1 MTHASPKPLRNV
13 NLEDKFSKGP
23 TRAYMSGIDALVR
36 LPLLQQ
42 EIDTAAGLNTGGFI
56 SGYRGSPLGG
66 LDQALWAA
74 KEQLDSRNIKFNPGI
89 NEELAATS
97 VWGSQQLGIVS
108 DSNYDG
114 VFGMWYGK
122 GPGVDRS
129 MDVIKHANAFGT
141 SPNGGVL
148 AIAGDDH
155 ACKSSTLPHQSE
167 HMFMG
172 ASVPVLAP
180 SNVQE
185 VLDFGIYGWA
195 MSRFSGCWVALKAI
209 TDNMDS
215 AMGVEIDPARYPI
228 VLPPQEVI
236 SPDGM
241 HARWPDPPLDQERR
255 LNLYKIYAAR
265 LFASINGLNHI
276 ALDAQK
282 PVLGIVT
289 SGKAYLDV
297 MEALRSLGIDEK
309 QANASGIRVLKV
321 GMPWPLDPEIIQ
333 VFAQDVKEIL
343 VIEEKRSVI
352 EDQLTSQLYNHGG
365 KTRPKIYGEFDHKGE
380 SLLSNTGE
388 LDPDVVAQAI
398 ASRMER
404 LGGLLPRAG
413 SFKPKQPKAT
423 TAVPA
428 RTPHFCSGCPHNRS
442 TRVPEGSVAMG
453 GIGCHYMATWMPDRD
468 TRTFTQMGGEGAA
481 WIGQSDFSSRNHV
494 FQNLGDGTYFHSGS
508 LAIRAA
514 VASKVNITYKI
525 LFNEAVAM
533 TGGQAIDGSLSLTDL
548 LNQIRA
554 EGVRHIAVVSEELSS
569 HELPDFVEVWKRRD
583 YDALQRRFA
592 QVEGTSVIVYQQL
605 CATEKRR
612 RQKRQLLPKPQ
623 TKVFIHPELCE
634 GCGDC
639 GRQSNCLSIQP
650 LETELGTK
658 RVIDQHSCN
667 TDLSCI
673 EGFCPSFI
681 TLPADAPSN
690 PIKANAEDLTA
701 PLPLFDPLPLPKV
714 ASLASPWCGL
724 VAGIGGTGVLT
735 VNSLLA
741 MAAHIEGKGFAT
753 MNQTGLAQKYG
764 SVVSHIKIAKSQ
776 KDIHAVRVKSK
787 QAKLLLAC
795 DALVAASP
803 DTLEKL
809 SGDCHAVLN
818 TQVTEPR
825 DFLYSGVPLASSV
838 SDDKSTSSTNVVLT
852 SNTSRSSRH
861 GSSDFDI
868 ACGAENDH
876 FDKRSEPEKR
886 IQEAIHNASNGIDES
901 NSSTNTRD
909 GVDAMDATALATTL
923 TGEAIGANLFLV
935 GVACQKGLLPIS
947 PEAIERAIEVNGVSI
962 SLNKNAF
969 TWGRRFVHQPEK
981 VLSLLPAKGPER
993 LVALDDVIAD
1003 RRERLVH
1010 YQSERYAVLYLERMQ
1025 NAKDQLSHLPDADA
1039 LLSDIARQLYRL
1051 MALKDEYEVARLLTS
1066 PNCSDGVV
1074 NTTFARASFYFA
1086 PPLIS
1091 RWLARDGVPRKIRVG
1106 AWARYPLKAL
1116 ASLKF
1121 LRGTVFDPFAFSQER
1136 RAERAELVDYLAD
1149 IQLLCEHATPET
1161 LESAKQLASAPE
1173 HLKGY
1178 GHVRTNNRKS
1188 WLERRA
1194 RYRSELLLI
1203 QPLQLTDVDIRGT
1216 HE

>member
-13 NLEDKFSKGP
+13 NLEDKFRQGP

-36 LPLLQQ
+36 LPLLQH
-42 EIDTAAGLNTGGFI
+42 EIDTAKGLNTGGFI

-66 LDQALWAA
+66 LDQALWSA
-74 KEQLDSRNIKFNPGI
+74 KDHLDRHNITFNPGI

-108 DSNYDG
+108 DSHYDG

-141 SPNGGVL
+141 SSYGGVL

-215 AMGVEIDPARYPI
+215 TMGVEIDPARYSI
-228 VLPPQEVI
+228 VLPPKEVI

-265 LFASINGLNHI
+265 LFASINGLNRI
-276 ALDAQK
+276 ALDSAE
-282 PVLGIVT
+282 PTLGIIT

-297 MEALRSLGIDEK
+297 MEALHSLGIDER
-309 QANASGIRVLKV
+309 AAEELGIRVLKV

-333 VFAQDVKEIL
+333 VFSRGLSEIL
-343 VIEEKRSVI
+343 VVEEKRSVI
-352 EDQLTSQLYNHGG
+352 EDQLTSQLYNPGG
-365 KTRPKIYGEFDHKGE
+365 ESRPKIYGEFDHRGE
-380 SLLSNTGE
+380 SLLPNTGE
-388 LDPDVVAQAI
+388 LDPDLVAHAI
-398 ASRMER
+398 ASRLER
-404 LGGLLPRAG
+404 LGTGFQSSAN
-413 SFKPKQPKAT
+413 AI
-423 TAVPA
+423 PA
-428 RTPHFCSGCPHNRS
+428 SQRLSANAPTRTPHFCSGCPHNRS
-442 TRVPEGSVAMG
+442 TKVPQGSVAMG

-481 WIGQSDFSSRNHV
+481 WIGQAAFSTRKHV

-508 LAIRAA
+508 LAIRAT

-533 TGGQAIDGSLSLTDL
+533 TGGQAIDGSLSLNDL
-548 LNQIRA
+548 LHQIRA
-554 EGVRHIAVVSEELSS
+554 EGVQHIAVVSEDARSS
-569 HELPDFVEVWKRRD
+569 NLPSFVEVWHRAD
-583 YDALQRRFA
+583 YDELQRRFA
-592 QVEGTSVIVYQQL
+592 QIEGTSVIVYQQL

-612 RQKRQLLPKPQ
+612 RQKRQLLPPDRS
-623 TKVFIHPELCE
+623 KVYIHPELCE

-639 GRQSNCLSIQP
+639 GRQSSCLSIQP

-673 EGFCPSFI
+673 EGFCPSFV
-681 TLPADAPSN
+681 TLPAASIAPPS
-690 PIKANAEDLTA
+690 AA
-701 PLPLFDPLPLPKV
+701 PEISTLIFDPLPHPSVV
-714 ASLASPWCGL
+714 ALDKPWCGL

-764 SVVSHIKIAKSQ
+764 SVVSHIKIASSQ
-776 KDIHAVRVKSK
+776 RDIHAVRVKAN
-787 QAKLLLAC
+787 QADLLLAC
-795 DALVAASP
+795 DALVAANP
-803 DTLEKL
+803 ETLNKL
-809 SGDCHAVLN
+809 SESCHAVVN
-818 TQVTEPR
+818 TQVTETR
-825 DFLYSGVPLASSV
+825 DFLYTPDESAYRERPDQQIRDTVGEHQIDALDASTFA
-838 SDDKSTSSTNVVLT
+838 DVLT
-852 SNTSRSSRH
+852 GDS
-861 GSSDFDI
+861 
-868 ACGAENDH
+868 
-876 FDKRSEPEKR
+876 
-886 IQEAIHNASNGIDES
+886 
-901 NSSTNTRD
+901 
-909 GVDAMDATALATTL
+909 
-923 TGEAIGANLFLV
+923 IGANLFLV
-935 GVACQKGLLPIS
+935 GLASQRGLLPIS
-947 PEAIERAIEVNGVSI
+947 PDAIQRAIEVNGVAVT
-962 SLNKNAF
+962 LNKAAF
-969 TWGRRFVHQPEK
+969 VWGRRFAEQPKK
-981 VLSLLPAKGPER
+981 VLSLLPTIENKHLTSLDDIVADRKAR
-993 LVALDDVIAD
+993 LV
-1003 RRERLVH
+1003 R
-1010 YQSERYAVLYLERMQ
+1010 YQSEHYAYVYLERILA
-1025 NAKDQLSHLPDADA
+1025 AKERLHKLPGAEEI
-1039 LLSDIARQLYRL
+1039 LCEIARQLYRL
-1051 MALKDEYEVARLLTS
+1051 MALKDEYEVARLLTAK
-1066 PNCSDGVV
+1066 SDGQGLPNLTQAGV
-1074 NTTFARASFYFA
+1074 NFYFA
-1086 PPLIS
+1086 PPLLS
-1091 RWLARDGVPRKIRVG
+1091 RLLARNGRPFKMQVG
-1106 AWARYPLKAL
+1106 AWARYPLKIL
-1116 ASLKF
+1116 AALKF
-1121 LRGTVFDPFAFSQER
+1121 LRGTALDPFAYTQER
-1136 RAERAELVDYLAD
+1136 QAEHRDLRIYLSD
-1149 IQLLCEHATPET
+1149 IDLITETTTDATQD
-1161 LESAKQLASAPE
+1161 SAKGLANAPS

-1178 GHVRTNNRKS
+1178 GHIRSNNRET
-1188 WLERRA
+1188 WLKHRN
-1194 RYRSELLLI
+1194 RYRKELQLV
-1203 QPLQLTDVDIRGT
+1203 QPLHVTDISHQGT